1 MEESSPPV
9 DQRFDEP
16 PGGFILHPVQGEIPT
31 NGWCPPTPLSGCCL
45 WKGCGLAGMQ
55 PNRHKHADL
64 VYIPTSHSPGTSGA
78 PGCFTLRL
86 RIRSARQDPTGVQ
99 PVATLCGPHSCPG
112 TGCAKPSCFPPVC
125 PLPGQWVQGRVSGS
139 PCRTQV
145 WVPMREGAPV
155 STHGSVGLSSA

>member
-1 MEESSPPV
+1 MVPLLEESSPPV

-16 PGGFILHPVQGEIPT
+16 PCGFILHPVQGEIPT
-31 NGWCPPTPLSGCCL
+31 NGWCPPTPPSGCCL

-55 PNRHKHADL
+55 PNRRKHADL

-112 TGCAKPSCFPPVC
+112 TGCAKLSPATPCTSPAASHPCAPS
-125 PLPGQWVQGRVSGS
+125 QGSG
-139 PCRTQV
+139 CRD
-145 WVPMREGAPV
+145 
-155 STHGSVGLSSA
+155 LSQGHPAGPRSGCQ